1 MRDSAAGIAVT
12 LRSTRVRCKKAGAG
26 CLLYICPPP
35 SRLPLGYLGWSR
47 TQQSQTEVRTTALS
61 ESTTNS
67 LTQGHRE
74 IRTRDRENSNQGRQ
88 IFEGGIIP
96 LGHMQQRGEGS
107 PKETILLVLRAVSVH
122 LSCVSK
128 CSNRSRHAALYWH
141 PPVFEHGKLS

>member
-35 SRLPLGYLGWSR
+35 STTPRLPWSR

-61 ESTTNS
+61 ESTTKS

-122 LSCVSK
+122 LPCVSK

-141 PPVFEHGKLS
+141 SPVFEHGKLS